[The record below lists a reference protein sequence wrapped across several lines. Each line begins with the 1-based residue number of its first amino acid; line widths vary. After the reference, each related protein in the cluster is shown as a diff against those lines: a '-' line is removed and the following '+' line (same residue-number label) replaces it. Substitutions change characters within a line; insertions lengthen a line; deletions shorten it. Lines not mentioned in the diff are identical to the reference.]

1 MVDSYRAGRQP
12 GHPATRSPGNTVTS
26 LQRATLCEICRGGIK
41 LQISNAYIEYISL
54 NPHKAKQHYCSAFQS
69 LSPYEPGVPLTYNL
83 E

>member
-12 GHPATRSPGNTVTS
+12 GHLQPGHLSATRH
-26 LQRATLCEICRGGIK
+26 LLLLCENSAGGEK
-41 LQISNAYIEYISL
+41 TANKYRLYFEYISL